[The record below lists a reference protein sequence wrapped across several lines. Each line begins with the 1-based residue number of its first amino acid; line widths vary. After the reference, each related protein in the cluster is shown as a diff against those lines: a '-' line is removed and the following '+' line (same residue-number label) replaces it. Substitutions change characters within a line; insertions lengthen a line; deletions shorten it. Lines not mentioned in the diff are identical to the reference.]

1 MRSHSLLIIRLT
13 LLLAFIGFVAGFA
26 VSQYED
32 VRSMVITICVACLG
46 LGG

>member
-26 VSQYED
+26 ASQYEF
-32 VRSMVITICVACLG
+32 VHSLVTVLCLSCIG
-46 LGG
+46 IG